1 MIKAQRNEATSGSRP
16 RNGLSAFSPPAHAT
30 HGHSVSH
37 ILSREGATHR
47 PPASYSFLSDS
58 RPYAVHQPWVRLY
71 PLLTSPPSLLLP
83 RQRVYLERSATSPRR
98 PPAPRPLARPLAR
111 PPPAA
116 HPQDPLQMTVCE
128 DPAVL
133 CAVGAII
140 QQDIK

>member
-71 PLLTSPPSLLLP
+71 PLPTSPPPSPPSAGVP
-83 RQRVYLERSATSPRR
+83 RTISHIPSSSTCASPTRAPTRAPTARR
-98 PPAPRPLARPLAR
+98 PPAGPSSDDGLRGSRS
-111 PPPAA
+111 
-116 HPQDPLQMTVCE
+116 
-128 DPAVL
+128 AVR
-133 CAVGAII
+133 CWCYYSTGH
-140 QQDIK
+140 